1 MLKFFYSLGTNFVLF
16 QPLFEFSAIA
26 DTQLKDTG
34 QLLFQSVRIRVLLII
49 FSPTPMNWIFRS
61 LFGSD
66 FETNEVWLEQKAPS
80 IQQKALIMNWK
91 SIFVAL
97 CNKFLW
103 PNQCQCRLQSSLFL
117 FRLLLWSQTSSWC
130 IFHLQRLNRYLP
142 LQQTPHR
149 NLPWLQREGH
159 LQWSLLL
166 N

>member
-66 FETNEVWLEQKAPS
+66 FETNEV
-80 IQQKALIMNWK
+80 
-91 SIFVAL
+91 
-97 CNKFLW
+97 
-103 PNQCQCRLQSSLFL
+103 
-117 FRLLLWSQTSSWC
+117 
-130 IFHLQRLNRYLP
+130 
-142 LQQTPHR
+142 
-149 NLPWLQREGH
+149 
-159 LQWSLLL
+159 
-166 N
+166 